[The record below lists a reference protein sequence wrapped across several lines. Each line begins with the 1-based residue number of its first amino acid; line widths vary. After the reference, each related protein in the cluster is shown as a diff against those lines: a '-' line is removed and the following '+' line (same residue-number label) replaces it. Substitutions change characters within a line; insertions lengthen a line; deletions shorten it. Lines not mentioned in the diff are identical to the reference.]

1 MHNRNIY
8 RRATDFVELAKA
20 YPELE
25 NHLIPS
31 PSSSSLKTIHFKN
44 EESQRCLTK
53 ALLYRDFGVDVVLP
67 EDRLCPPV
75 PNRLNYV
82 LWIQDIMREHPSSN
96 VCGIDIGTGASAI
109 YPLLACNLE
118 LDWSFYNKLIKT
130 LVELD
135 DASFQLAES
144 NISRNHLGN
153 RVRVLQAHPGQPIL
167 FPLNTYPDESFSF
180 TMCNPP
186 FYASLDEVT
195 LSAEGKA
202 MDPNAVCTGAPVEM
216 VTPGG
221 EAAFVRQIVRES
233 RQLGARCRW
242 YTSMLGKMS
251 SMTEVVDLLKELL
264 IDNYAITEFVQ
275 GHTRRWAI
283 GWSFTDE
290 RLPDVRD
297 TSLLPR
303 VTYLISEQSIS
314 RIPNLALRS
323 LMPPHNNIVQSVPG
337 DKIADIHEILS
348 AINGLETE
356 IYNGYVL
363 ARAKE
368 DTWSRSVRR
377 KRKRDAVHL
386 PLACKMVCTIK
397 VFKGGVEFQWV
408 RGAGSERGL
417 FDSFCSHVSRKILA
431 ER

>member
-8 RRATDFVELAKA
+8 RRATDFIELAKA

-31 PSSSSLKTIHFKN
+31 PSSSSLKTIDFKN

-75 PNRLNYV
+75 CNGILLNYV
-82 LWIQDIMREHPSSN
+82 LWIQDIMREHPSSS

-109 YPLLACNLE
+109 YPLLACKLE
-118 LDWSFYNKLIKT
+118 LDWTFVAT
-130 LVELD
+130 ELD

-167 FPLNTYPDESFSF
+167 FPLNKYPDESFSF

-233 RQLGARCRW
+233 KQLGARCRW

-251 SMTEVVDLLKELL
+251 SLTEVVDLLKELS

-275 GHTRRWAI
+275 GQTRRWAI

-290 RLPDVRD
+290 RLPD
-297 TSLLPR
+297 
-303 VTYLISEQSIS
+303 SIS
-314 RIPNLALRS
+314 RIPNPALRS

-337 DKIADIHEILS
+337 DKVVEIREVLS
-348 AINGLETE
+348 AISGLETE
-356 IYNGYVL
+356 LHDGYVL
-363 ARAKE
+363 VRAKE
-368 DTWSRSVRR
+368 DTWSRSARR

-397 VFKGGVEFQWV
+397 VSKGGVEYQWV

>member
-1 MHNRNIY
+1 MHNRSIY
-8 RRATDFVELAKA
+8 RRTTDFVELAKA

-31 PSSSSLKTIHFKN
+31 PSSSSLKTIDFKN
-44 EESQRCLTK
+44 EESQRCLTM
-53 ALLYRDFGVDVVLP
+53 ALLYRDFGLDVVLP

-82 LWIQDIMREHPSSN
+82 LWIQDIMREHPSSS

-109 YPLLACNLE
+109 YPLLACKLE
-118 LDWSFYNKLIKT
+118 PDWSFVAT
-130 LVELD
+130 ELD

-167 FPLNTYPDESFSF
+167 SPLNAYPDESFSF

-221 EAAFVRQIVRES
+221 EMAFVRQIVRES
-233 RQLGARCRW
+233 KQLGTRCRW

-251 SMTEVVDLLKELL
+251 SLKEVVDLLKELS

-275 GHTRRWAI
+275 GQTRRWAI

-290 RLPDVRD
+290 RLPD
-297 TSLLPR
+297 
-303 VTYLISEQSIS
+303 SIS
-314 RIPNLALRS
+314 RIPNPALRS
-323 LMPPHNNIVQSVPG
+323 LMPPHNNIVQPVPG
-337 DKIADIHEILS
+337 DKVVDIHQALF
-348 AINGLETE
+348 AISGLNTE
-356 IYNGYVL
+356 LCDGHVL
-363 ARAKE
+363 VRAKE
-368 DTWSRSVRR
+368 DSWSRSARR
-377 KRKRDAVHL
+377 KRKRDVPDL
-386 PLACKMVCTIK
+386 LVYKMVCTIK
-397 VFKGGVEFQWV
+397 VSRGGVEYQWV
-408 RGAGSERGL
+408 RGAGSDRGL

-431 ER
+431 ES

>member
-8 RRATDFVELAKA
+8 RRATDFVELAKV

-31 PSSSSLKTIHFKN
+31 PSSSSLKTIDFKN

-75 PNRLNYV
+75 CNGIILNYV
-82 LWIQDIMREHPSSN
+82 LWIQDIMREHPSSS

-109 YPLLACNLE
+109 YPLLACKLE
-118 LDWSFYNKLIKT
+118 SDWSFVAT
-130 LVELD
+130 ELD

-144 NISRNHLGN
+144 NTSRNHLGN
-153 RVRVLQAHPGQPIL
+153 RVRVLQAHPSQCIL

-233 RQLGARCRW
+233 KQLGTRCRW

-251 SMTEVVDLLKELL
+251 SLQEVVALLKELS

-275 GHTRRWAI
+275 GQTRRWAI

-290 RLPDVRD
+290 RLPD
-297 TSLLPR
+297 
-303 VTYLISEQSIS
+303 SIS
-314 RIPNLALRS
+314 RIANPALRS
-323 LMPPHNNIVQSVPG
+323 LMPPHNNIVQSLPG
-337 DKIADIHEILS
+337 DKVVDIHQVLF
-348 AINGLETE
+348 AISGLDTE
-356 IYNGYVL
+356 PYDGRVL
-363 ARAKE
+363 VRAKE
-368 DTWSRSVRR
+368 DTWSRSARR
-377 KRKRDAVHL
+377 KRKRDAPDLLLV
-386 PLACKMVCTIK
+386 CKMVCTIK
-397 VFKGGVEFQWV
+397 VSKGGVEYRWV
-408 RGAGSERGL
+408 RGAGSDKGL

-431 ER
+431 ES

>member
-1 MHNRNIY
+1 MHDRNIY
-8 RRATDFVELAKA
+8 RRTTDFVGLAKA

-31 PSSSSLKTIHFKN
+31 PSSSSLKTIDFKN

-82 LWIQDIMREHPSSN
+82 LWIQDIMREHPSPG
-96 VCGIDIGTGASAI
+96 VCGVDIGTGASAI
-109 YPLLACNLE
+109 YPLLACKLE
-118 LDWSFYNKLIKT
+118 LDWSFVAT
-130 LVELD
+130 ELD

-144 NISRNHLGN
+144 NISRNQLGN

-167 FPLNTYPDESFSF
+167 SPLNASPDESFSF

-221 EAAFVRQIVRES
+221 EAAFVRQILRES
-233 RQLGARCRW
+233 KQLGTRCRW

-251 SMTEVVDLLKELL
+251 SLKEVVDLLKELS

-275 GHTRRWAI
+275 GQTRRWAI

-290 RLPDVRD
+290 RLPD
-297 TSLLPR
+297 
-303 VTYLISEQSIS
+303 SIS
-314 RIPNLALRS
+314 RIANPALRS
-323 LMPPHNNIVQSVPG
+323 LMPPHNNVVQPVPE
-337 DKIADIHEILS
+337 DKVVDIHQALL
-348 AINGLETE
+348 AISGLETE
-356 IYNGYVL
+356 SCDGHVL
-363 ARAKE
+363 VRAKE
-368 DTWSRSVRR
+368 DTWSRSARR
-377 KRKRDAVHL
+377 KKKRDGPDL
-386 PLACKMVCTIK
+386 LLGCKMVCTIK
-397 VFKGGVEFQWV
+397 FSKSGVGYQWV
-408 RGAGSERGL
+408 RGVGSDRGL
-417 FDSFCSHVSRKILA
+417 FDSFCSHVSRKILT
-431 ER
+431 ES